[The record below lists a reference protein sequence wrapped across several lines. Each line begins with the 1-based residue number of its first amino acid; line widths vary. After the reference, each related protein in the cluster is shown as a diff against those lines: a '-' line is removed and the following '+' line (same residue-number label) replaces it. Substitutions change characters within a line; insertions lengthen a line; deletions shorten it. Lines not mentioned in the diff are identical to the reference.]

1 VPDHALDTNKQFTNP
16 LQTHDNFQRNL
27 EKSSRM
33 KLLLV
38 PAFVLLALFAP
49 LARAASDA
57 DVTLLKVKKVVI
69 EESAITIVVAEAK
82 TRITLIRDD
91 YDPKYSGDNWHG
103 MPVTRVQV
111 ISNQA
116 TFMVKRPTS
125 AAPGGPLINAWEQSL
140 KAARD
145 LQEGKEVGRIG
156 FYAPDIVIKGN
167 MIDSIT
173 GPGFLYS
180 KSK

>member
-1 VPDHALDTNKQFTNP
+1 
-16 LQTHDNFQRNL
+16 
-27 EKSSRM
+27 M

-38 PAFVLLALFAP
+38 SVFALLALLASP
-49 LARAASDA
+49 ARAASDA

-69 EESAITIVVAEAK
+69 EETVITIVVAEAK

-91 YDPKYSGDNWHG
+91 YDPKYTGDNWHG

-111 ISNQA
+111 ISNNA

-125 AAPGGPLINAWEQSL
+125 AAPGGPLTNAWQESL
-140 KAARD
+140 QAAKD

-156 FYAPDIVIKGN
+156 YYAPDIVIKGN
-167 MIDSIT
+167 MIESIT
-173 GPGFLYS
+173 GFGYLYP
-180 KSK
+180 KPK

>member
-1 VPDHALDTNKQFTNP
+1 
-16 LQTHDNFQRNL
+16 
-27 EKSSRM
+27 M
-33 KLLLV
+33 KALLV
-38 PAFVLLALFAP
+38 SVLALLVFLTAS
-49 LARAASDA
+49 ARAASDA

-69 EESAITIVVAEAK
+69 EESVITIVVAEAK

-91 YDPKYSGDNWHG
+91 HDPKFTGDCWHG
-103 MPVTRVQV
+103 MPVTRDQV
-111 ISNQA
+111 ISNEA
-116 TFMVKRPTS
+116 TFTIKRRAE
-125 AAPGGPLINAWEQSL
+125 AAPGGPLASVWQESL

-173 GPGFLYS
+173 GFGFLYP
-180 KSK
+180 

>member
-1 VPDHALDTNKQFTNP
+1 
-16 LQTHDNFQRNL
+16 
-27 EKSSRM
+27 M
-33 KLLLV
+33 KLLLT
-38 PAFVLLALFAP
+38 LILALFAFAAS
-49 LARAASDA
+49 ARAASDA
-57 DVTLLKVKKVVI
+57 DVTLLKVKKVII
-69 EESAITIVVAEAK
+69 EESVITIVVAEAK

-91 YDPKYSGDNWHG
+91 YDLKYKGDNWHG

-111 ISNQA
+111 ISNKA
-116 TFMVKRPTS
+116 TFTVKRPTS
-125 AAPGGPLINAWEQSL
+125 AAPGGPLTNAWQESL
-140 KAARD
+140 QAAKD

-173 GPGFLYS
+173 GSGFLYP

>member
-1 VPDHALDTNKQFTNP
+1 
-16 LQTHDNFQRNL
+16 
-27 EKSSRM
+27 M
-33 KLLLV
+33 KLLLALV
-38 PAFVLLALFAP
+38 PALFTFVAS
-49 LARAASDA
+49 ARAASDA

-69 EESAITIVVAEAK
+69 EEGVITIVVAEAK

-91 YDPKYSGDNWHG
+91 YDPKYTGDNWHG

-111 ISNQA
+111 ISNKA
-116 TFMVKRPTS
+116 TFMIQRPTS
-125 AAPGGPLINAWEQSL
+125 AAPGGPLTNTWQESL
-140 KAARD
+140 QAAKD

-173 GPGFLYS
+173 GSGFLYP

>member
-1 VPDHALDTNKQFTNP
+1 
-16 LQTHDNFQRNL
+16 
-27 EKSSRM
+27 M
-33 KLLLV
+33 KLLLALV
-38 PAFVLLALFAP
+38 LALFAV
-49 LARAASDA
+49 AASSRAASDA

-69 EESAITIVVAEAK
+69 EESVITIVVAEAK

-91 YDPKYSGDNWHG
+91 YDPKYTGDNWHG

-111 ISNQA
+111 ISNKA
-116 TFMVKRPTS
+116 TFTVKRPTS
-125 AAPGGPLINAWEQSL
+125 AAPGGPLTNAWQDSL
-140 KAARD
+140 QAAKD
-145 LQEGKEVGRIG
+145 LQEGKESGGIG

-173 GPGFLYS
+173 GPGFLHR

>member
-1 VPDHALDTNKQFTNP
+1 
-16 LQTHDNFQRNL
+16 
-27 EKSSRM
+27 M
-33 KLLLV
+33 KLFLALI
-38 PAFVLLALFAP
+38 LALFAIAAS
-49 LARAASDA
+49 ARAASDA

-69 EESAITIVVAEAK
+69 EESVITIVVAEAK

-91 YDPKYSGDNWHG
+91 YDPKYTGDNWQG

-111 ISNQA
+111 ISNKA
-116 TFMVKRPTS
+116 TFMVQRPTS
-125 AAPGGPLINAWEQSL
+125 AAPGGPLTNAWQESL
-140 KAARD
+140 QAAKD
-145 LQEGKEVGRIG
+145 LQEGKEVGGIG

-173 GPGFLYS
+173 GSGFLYP